1 MIEYVPDI
9 ELASSPQLELFPN
22 LPGEGDTIEARFADF
37 HRKNPHVYRNLR
49 RMALDDLSRGRRR
62 GMKAL
67 FEALRTA
74 YAEAGIYTSGSKH
87 KLNNSFTSHY
97 ARLLIRHEP
106 RLVGH
111 FELRTIRA
119 I

>member
-9 ELASSPQLELFPN
+9 EIAPSPQLELFPN

-49 RMALDDLSRGRRR
+49 RMALDDLARGRRR

-67 FEALRTA
+67 FESLRTA
-74 YAEAGIYTSGSKH
+74 YAEAGIDTTGSKYR
-87 KLNNSFTSHY
+87 LNNSFTSHY
-97 ARLLIRHEP
+97 ARLLVRHEP
-106 RLVGH
+106 RLAGH
-111 FELRTIRA
+111 FGLRTIRA
-119 I
+119 L